1 VDGLRDILHLCHG
14 RRSFL
19 EPIVRDEWM
28 VGWYSLRRTDEYL
41 ASSVFKLVS
50 TTSAAVA
57 KRRAIERTSI
67 KRHRI
72 SYQKKAKVRASSAES
87 ENVPITTS
95 HYRSHMVNNVSECTT
110 NSNKSYKPPRQTLHN
125 RRIKG
130 SEPQNFLTRI
140 RLI

>member
-1 VDGLRDILHLCHG
+1 MNGWLADIA
-14 RRSFL
+14 
-19 EPIVRDEWM
+19 
-28 VGWYSLRRTDEYL
+28 YDEYL

-72 SYQKKAKVRASSAES
+72 SYQKKIKVGVSSAES
-87 ENVPITTS
+87 EDGTMSTS
-95 HYRSHMVNNVSECTT
+95 HYRSHMVNNASEYTT

-130 SEPQNFLTRI
+130 SEPPNFLTRI
-140 RLI
+140 RPI